1 MRSVTLI
8 IAAREKA
15 GMICKRVIHIIIV
28 KIKYQDAVISCFFFI
43 SKLTECF
50 FYETGLRKKRSYLLY
65 PIHLV
70 IGGRAWS
77 SGDCRNRRK
86 AENRLDK
93 KRSYQR
99 QITSI

>member
-50 FYETGLRKKRSYLLY
+50 FYETGLRKKKKLPSIPYSFSYWRSS
-65 PIHLV
+65 V
-70 IGGRAWS
+70 EFG
-77 SGDCRNRRK
+77 
-86 AENRLDK
+86 
-93 KRSYQR
+93 
-99 QITSI
+99 